1 MDKGNSPTLPHT
13 QITDRAM
20 KVECCVLGSRYPGS
34 QSAGDSATGANNL
47 KNRQS

>member
-1 MDKGNSPTLPHT
+1 MDKGNSPALPYT

-34 QSAGDSATGANNL
+34 QSAGDSATGPNNL
-47 KNRQS
+47 QNRQS